1 MSLLGEHVLIRLSD
15 GDAEEAV
22 RAVSKWG
29 TRVGGFVMG
38 AGLFSNRGPILV
50 GALGAF
56 GKPLLVDLGI
66 LDQPRVVAR
75 AVARMGKLGAR
86 WISVSGLGG
95 RRMVEAAVAEA
106 DGYPETSVVV
116 SAALAGWAE
125 DSELKGVG
133 IFDTRGSLVS
143 RMTKLALTTGAEG
156 ILFPARELGVVVQV
170 SGSEGFSRMGNS
182 KGFWRMADATG
193 CLSSSEQMPEVDG
206 IVAGGA
212 HRVIIPQVRVA
223 ADEGE

>member
-1 MSLLGEHVLIRLSD
+1 MSVLGEHVLIRLSD

-22 RAVSKWG
+22 RVVSELG
-29 TRVGGFVMG
+29 DRVGGFVVG
-38 AGLFSNRGPILV
+38 AGLLVSRGPILV

-56 GKPLLVDLGI
+56 GKPLLIDLGV
-66 LDQPRVVAR
+66 LDRPRVVAA
-75 AVARMGKLGAR
+75 AVAAMGKLGAR

-106 DGYPETSVVV
+106 DGYPETSVLV
-116 SAALAGWAE
+116 SAALAGWVG

-133 IFDTRGSLVS
+133 IFDTPGSQVS
-143 RMTKLALTTGAEG
+143 RMTKLALKSGAEG

-170 SGSEGFSRMGNS
+170 CRPEASCRMGNS
-182 KGFWRMADATG
+182 RVLWRVADTTG
-193 CLSSSEQMPEVDG
+193 CLSSSEHMTEADD

-212 HRVIIPQVRVA
+212 HRVIIPQVRV
-223 ADEGE
+223 EGYRGK